1 MCLLLSSCGNGE
13 KLSVGTPEY
22 VYATYYSGPD
32 VHDWELSQDEIDD
45 WVVWLNNLT
54 ISPINLEESKGI
66 GLTICTIIAI
76 IRSIRLTCVWLMGWS
91 VLHIMAMAQSMGI
104 CVWTTLGILLKIRQ
118 KQSRLNVSIQSQH
131 HTFLGSILP

>member
-1 MCLLLSSCGNGE
+1 MKKLSSLFLAGMCLLLSSCGNGE

-54 ISPINLEESKGI
+54 ISPINLEESKVLLDYMYYNSNNPQYSFDMRVAD
-66 GLTICTIIAI
+66 GLECIAYYGYGPEHGYL
-76 IRSIRLTCVWLMGWS
+76 RMDNTWYS
-91 VLHIMAMAQSMGI
+91 VENPTEPFG
-104 CVWTTLGILLKIRQ
+104 KY
-118 KQSRLNVSIQSQH
+118 
-131 HTFLGSILP
+131 